1 VGNGSEPVDLH
12 SIDLKVWGAEA
23 HQQTLKAIVDRIGK
37 FRLYR
42 FALKI
47 EREGLEHTY
56 YPVKPAPVPDNFMV
70 PLGDCVHNLRSAL
83 DHLACH
89 LVRVSHGTSPDKA
102 SFPVWSREF
111 RTNPCTGAEEPCL
124 QLDVTPAIR
133 ERIDAIQPYKGT
145 DTGERLRLLHKLDIV
160 DKHRGQLLTA
170 AAAGGGRRTYTLANW
185 PQASG
190 RSVGKLTW
198 ISSDPLQDGK
208 PCVRFSH
215 DTPQFEID
223 PYLEVFVKILFSDG
237 SPGAGQGVIAV
248 VDDLVRLVRDELIPT
263 FTPFLGYGPTRPWV
277 RTYTTI

>member
-1 VGNGSEPVDLH
+1 MGNGSEPIDIH
-12 SIDLKVWGAEA
+12 SIDLKVGRAET
-23 HQQTLKAIVDRIGK
+23 HQKTLKATLDRIGK

-47 EREGLEHTY
+47 EREGLDHTY
-56 YPVKPAPVPDNFMV
+56 YAVKPSPVPDNFMV
-70 PLGDCVHNLRSAL
+70 ELGDCLHNLRSAL

-89 LVRVSHGTSPDKA
+89 LVRVSRGASPNKA
-102 SFPVWSREF
+102 SFPVCGQEF

-124 QLDVTPAIR
+124 QIDVTPEIR

-145 DTGERLRLLHKLDIV
+145 DTGTRLRLLHQLDIV

-190 RSVGKLTW
+190 RAIGKLSW
-198 ISSDPLQDGK
+198 ISEEPLQDGK

-215 DTPQFEID
+215 ETPQFEID

-237 SPGAGQGVIAV
+237 SPGVGQSVISV
-248 VDDLVRLVRDELIPT
+248 VDDLVRLVEDEIIPT
-263 FTPFLGYGPTRPWV
+263 FTPYLGYGPTRPWV
-277 RTYTTI
+277 RYHTTI